1 MGSSAAI
8 ANLHTHLWLVGWLIG
23 CREEVEAG
31 ETQLVFEGG
40 RPLREVAVLNVF
52 LKNSRGQTLY
62 EAEQV
67 RGWVGEGRVAQ
78 RHLRSSGGCAPGA
91 QRVMPLSLPAHHP
104 LCRCR
109 CCPTAAGA
117 RGGCR

>member
-1 MGSSAAI
+1 MESSSAI
-8 ANLHTHLWLVGWLIG
+8 ANLHTSRKVIMESPSLPMYA

-31 ETQLVFEGG
+31 ETQLFLEGG

-67 RGWVGEGRVAQ
+67 RGVATAIA
-78 RHLRSSGGCAPGA
+78 HSGGCTPRGTT
-91 QRVMPLSLPAHHP
+91 RV
-104 LCRCR
+104 
-109 CCPTAAGA
+109 AA
-117 RGGCR
+117 